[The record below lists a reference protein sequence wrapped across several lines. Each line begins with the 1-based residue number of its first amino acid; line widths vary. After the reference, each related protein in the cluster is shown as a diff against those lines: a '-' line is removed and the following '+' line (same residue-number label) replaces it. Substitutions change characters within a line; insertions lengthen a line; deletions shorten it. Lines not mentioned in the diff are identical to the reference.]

1 MNKLGRDMIFFVK
14 KFIMNIHSMTRNAMI
29 ATIYIVLTLV
39 PPLNSLSY
47 LAIQFRVS
55 EALLVLV
62 WFRKDYVIGLVI
74 GTFIANFF
82 GPLGGG
88 FSMLDAVLGSL
99 VTLLALRMMIFSK
112 PRWVGLLAPIM
123 LNGLYLA
130 LFLPFALSIEPS
142 AFIGFAITTGFSVA
156 LGEAAVVILL
166 GLPLVYLIERQP
178 LIFKLMKGK
187 SLS

>member
-1 MNKLGRDMIFFVK
+1 
-14 KFIMNIHSMTRNAMI
+14 MTRNAMI

-39 PPLNSLSY
+39 PPLNTLSF

-88 FSMLDAVLGSL
+88 FSVLDAFLGSM
-99 VTLLALRMMIFSK
+99 VSFLAIQLMIRIKS
-112 PRWVGLLAPIM
+112 RWVGLLAPIV
-123 LNGLYLA
+123 LNALYLA
-130 LFLPFALSIEPS
+130 VFLPFALSIEPS
-142 AFIGFAITTGFSVA
+142 AFIGFAFATGFSVA
-156 LGEAAVVILL
+156 LGEAAVLILL
-166 GLPLVYLIERQP
+166 GLPLVLLIESQP
-178 LIFKLMKGK
+178 RLLQLMKG
-187 SLS
+187 STR

>member
-1 MNKLGRDMIFFVK
+1 
-14 KFIMNIHSMTRNAMI
+14 MTRNAMI

-39 PPLNSLSY
+39 PPLNTLSF

-88 FSMLDAVLGSL
+88 FSVLDAFLGSM
-99 VTLLALRMMIFSK
+99 VSFLAIQLMIRIKS
-112 PRWVGLLAPIM
+112 RWVGLLAPIV
-123 LNGLYLA
+123 LNALYLA
-130 LFLPFALSIEPS
+130 VFLPFALSIEPS
-142 AFIGFAITTGFSVA
+142 AFIGFAFATGFSVA
-156 LGEAAVVILL
+156 LGEAAVLILL
-166 GLPLVYLIERQP
+166 GLPLVLLIELQP
-178 LIFKLMKGK
+178 RLLQLIKG
-187 SLS
+187 STR

>member
-1 MNKLGRDMIFFVK
+1 
-14 KFIMNIHSMTRNAMI
+14 MTRNAMI

-39 PPLNSLSY
+39 PPLNTLSF

-88 FSMLDAVLGSL
+88 FSVLDAFLGSM
-99 VTLLALRMMIFSK
+99 VSFLAIQLMIRIK
-112 PRWVGLLAPIM
+112 PQWVGLLAPIV
-123 LNGLYLA
+123 LNALYLA
-130 LFLPFALSIEPS
+130 IFLPFALSIEPS
-142 AFIGFAITTGFSVA
+142 AFIGFAFATGLSVA
-156 LGEAAVVILL
+156 LGEAAVLILL
-166 GLPLVYLIERQP
+166 GLPLVLLIELQP
-178 LIFKLMKGK
+178 RLLQLMKG
-187 SLS
+187 SAR

>member
-1 MNKLGRDMIFFVK
+1 
-14 KFIMNIHSMTRNAMI
+14 MTRNAMI

-39 PPLNSLSY
+39 PPLNTLSF

-88 FSMLDAVLGSL
+88 FSVLDAFLGSM
-99 VTLLALRMMIFSK
+99 VSFLAIQLMIRIK
-112 PRWVGLLAPIM
+112 PRWVGLLAPIV
-123 LNGLYLA
+123 LNALYLA
-130 LFLPFALSIEPS
+130 IFLPFALSIEPS
-142 AFIGFAITTGFSVA
+142 AFIGFALTTGFWVA
-156 LGEAAVVILL
+156 LGEAAVLILL
-166 GLPLVYLIERQP
+166 GLPLVLLIELQP
-178 LIFKLMKGK
+178 RLLQLMRG
-187 SLS
+187 STR

>member
-1 MNKLGRDMIFFVK
+1 
-14 KFIMNIHSMTRNAMI
+14 MTLNAMI

-39 PPLNSLSY
+39 PPLNTLSF

-88 FSMLDAVLGSL
+88 FSVLDAFLGSM
-99 VTLLALRMMIFSK
+99 VSFLAIQLMIRIKS
-112 PRWVGLLAPIM
+112 RWVGLLAPIE
-123 LNGLYLA
+123 LNALYLA
-130 LFLPFALSIEPS
+130 VFLPFALSIEPS
-142 AFIGFAITTGFSVA
+142 AFIGFAFATGFSVA
-156 LGEAAVVILL
+156 LGEAAVLILL
-166 GLPLVYLIERQP
+166 GLPLVLLIELQP
-178 LIFKLMKGK
+178 RLLQLIKG
-187 SLS
+187 STR

>member
-1 MNKLGRDMIFFVK
+1 
-14 KFIMNIHSMTRNAMI
+14 MTRNAMI

-39 PPLNSLSY
+39 PPLNTLSF

-88 FSMLDAVLGSL
+88 FSVLDALLGSM
-99 VTLLALRMMIFSK
+99 VSFLAIQLMIRIKS
-112 PRWVGLLAPIM
+112 RWVGLLAPIV
-123 LNGLYLA
+123 LNALYLA
-130 LFLPFALSIEPS
+130 VFLPFALSIEPS
-142 AFIGFAITTGFSVA
+142 AFIGFAFATGFSVA
-156 LGEAAVVILL
+156 LGEAAVLILL
-166 GLPLVYLIERQP
+166 GLPLVLLIELQP
-178 LIFKLMKGK
+178 RLLQLMKG
-187 SLS
+187 STR

>member
-1 MNKLGRDMIFFVK
+1 
-14 KFIMNIHSMTRNAMI
+14 MTRNAMI

-39 PPLNSLSY
+39 PPLNTLSF

-88 FSMLDAVLGSL
+88 FSVLDAFLGSI
-99 VTLLALRMMIFSK
+99 VSFLAIQLMIRIKS
-112 PRWVGLLAPIM
+112 RWVGLLAPIV
-123 LNGLYLA
+123 LNALYLA
-130 LFLPFALSIEPS
+130 VFLPFALSIEPS
-142 AFIGFAITTGFSVA
+142 AFIGFAFATGFSVA
-156 LGEAAVVILL
+156 LGEAAVLILL
-166 GLPLVYLIERQP
+166 GLPLVLLIELQP
-178 LIFKLMKGK
+178 RLLQLMKG
-187 SLS
+187 STR

>member
-1 MNKLGRDMIFFVK
+1 
-14 KFIMNIHSMTRNAMI
+14 MI
-29 ATIYIVLTLV
+29 ATIYIVLTLL
-39 PPLNSLSY
+39 PPLNTLSF

-82 GPLGGG
+82 GPFGGG
-88 FSMLDAVLGSL
+88 FSMLDAVLGSM
-99 VTLLALRMMIFSK
+99 VTFLALNIMIYSK
-112 PRWVGLLAPIM
+112 PRWIGLLAPIA

-130 LFLPFALSIEPS
+130 LFLSFVLATEPS
-142 AFIGFAITTGFSVA
+142 AFFGFALGTGFSVA

-178 LIFKLMKGK
+178 LIFKLLKG
-187 SLS
+187 STH

>member
-1 MNKLGRDMIFFVK
+1 
-14 KFIMNIHSMTRNAMI
+14 MTLNAMI

-39 PPLNSLSY
+39 PPLNTLSF

-88 FSMLDAVLGSL
+88 FSVLDAFLGSM
-99 VTLLALRMMIFSK
+99 VSFLAIQLMIRIKS
-112 PRWVGLLAPIM
+112 RWVGLLAPIV
-123 LNGLYLA
+123 LNALYLA
-130 LFLPFALSIEPS
+130 VFLPFALSIEPS
-142 AFIGFAITTGFSVA
+142 AFIGFALTTGFWVA
-156 LGEAAVVILL
+156 LGEAAVLILL
-166 GLPLVYLIERQP
+166 GLPLLLLIELQP
-178 LIFKLMKGK
+178 RLLQLMRG
-187 SLS
+187 STR

>member
-1 MNKLGRDMIFFVK
+1 
-14 KFIMNIHSMTRNAMI
+14 MTRNAMI

-39 PPLNSLSY
+39 PPLNTLSF

-88 FSMLDAVLGSL
+88 FSVLDAFLGSM
-99 VTLLALRMMIFSK
+99 VSFLALQLMISIK
-112 PRWVGLLAPIM
+112 PRWIGLLAPIV
-123 LNGLYLA
+123 LNALYLA
-130 LFLPFALSIEPS
+130 VFLPFALSIEPS
-142 AFIGFAITTGFSVA
+142 AFIGFAFATGFSVA
-156 LGEAAVVILL
+156 LGEAAVLILL
-166 GLPLVYLIERQP
+166 GLPLVLLIELQP
-178 LIFKLMKGK
+178 RLLQLMKG
-187 SLS
+187 STR

>member
-1 MNKLGRDMIFFVK
+1 
-14 KFIMNIHSMTRNAMI
+14 MTRNAMI

-39 PPLNSLSY
+39 PPLNTLSF

-88 FSMLDAVLGSL
+88 FSVLDAFLGSM
-99 VTLLALRMMIFSK
+99 VSFLAIQLMIRIK
-112 PRWVGLLAPIM
+112 PRWVGLLAPIV
-123 LNGLYLA
+123 LNALYLA
-130 LFLPFALSIEPS
+130 IFLPFALSIEPS
-142 AFIGFAITTGFSVA
+142 AFIGFAFATGLSVA
-156 LGEAAVVILL
+156 LGEAAVLILL
-166 GLPLVYLIERQP
+166 GLPLVLLIESQP
-178 LIFKLMKGK
+178 RLLQLMKG
-187 SLS
+187 SAR

>member
-1 MNKLGRDMIFFVK
+1 
-14 KFIMNIHSMTRNAMI
+14 MTRNAMI

-39 PPLNSLSY
+39 PPLNTLSF

-88 FSMLDAVLGSL
+88 FSVLDAFLGSM
-99 VTLLALRMMIFSK
+99 VSFLAIQLMIRIKS
-112 PRWVGLLAPIM
+112 RWVGLLAPIV
-123 LNGLYLA
+123 LNALYLA
-130 LFLPFALSIEPS
+130 VFLPFALSIEPS
-142 AFIGFAITTGFSVA
+142 AFIGFAFATGFSVA
-156 LGEAAVVILL
+156 LGEAAVLILL
-166 GLPLVYLIERQP
+166 GLPLVFVIEKQP
-178 LIFKLMKGK
+178 RLLHLVKGGNR
-187 SLS
+187 

>member
-1 MNKLGRDMIFFVK
+1 
-14 KFIMNIHSMTRNAMI
+14 MTRNAMI

-39 PPLNSLSY
+39 PPLNTLSF

-88 FSMLDAVLGSL
+88 FSFLDAVLGSL
-99 VTLLALRMMIFSK
+99 VSFLALQLMIRVK
-112 PRWVGLLAPIM
+112 PRWIGLLAPIVFNAM
-123 LNGLYLA
+123 YLA
-130 LFLPFALSIEPS
+130 VFLPFALSIEPS
-142 AFIGFAITTGFSVA
+142 AMISFAMATGLSVA
-156 LGEAAVVILL
+156 IGEAAVLVLI
-166 GLPLVYLIERQP
+166 GLPLVFVIEKQPRLLHLI
-178 LIFKLMKGK
+178 KGGNR
-187 SLS
+187 